1 MLLRTLGSGKC
12 STTPRQP
19 RVALDLEYLEEAV
32 VEAATAAEWYATRS
46 ATAAAGFEAEL
57 AEAESAI
64 HMLPSAWPPY
74 DHGTRRYLLRRYP
87 CEVAGP
93 QQARTLDGVAAN
105 PRDHRGAACCGSH
118 SV

>member
-1 MLLRTLGSGKC
+1 MS
-12 STTPRQP
+12 
-19 RVALDLEYLEEAV
+19 LDLEYLEKAV

-64 HMLPSAWPPY
+64 HMLPHAWPPY

-87 CEVAGP
+87 FGVVYRVERTRILIVAVAHGHRRPGYWRDRVGP
-93 QQARTLDGVAAN
+93 GQHAPGAGGV
-105 PRDHRGAACCGSH
+105 
-118 SV
+118 

>member
-1 MLLRTLGSGKC
+1 MS
-12 STTPRQP
+12 
-19 RVALDLEYLEEAV
+19 LDLEYLEEAV

-64 HMLPSAWPPY
+64 HMLPHAWPPY

-87 CEVAGP
+87 FGVVYCVERTRILIVAVAHGHRRPGYWRDRVGP
-93 QQARTLDGVAAN
+93 G
-105 PRDHRGAACCGSH
+105 
-118 SV
+118 

>member
-1 MLLRTLGSGKC
+1 MS
-12 STTPRQP
+12 
-19 RVALDLEYLEEAV
+19 LDLEYLEEAV

-64 HMLPSAWPPY
+64 HMLPNAWHPY

-87 CEVAGP
+87 FGVVYRVERTRILIVAVAHGHRRPGYWRDRVGP
-93 QQARTLDGVAAN
+93 G
-105 PRDHRGAACCGSH
+105 
-118 SV
+118 